1 MRFRLGFVLGFGSG
15 YYLGAMA
22 GRERYEQIN
31 RKLRELRRSDAYE
44 AATDAA
50 RDAAATG
57 VDKAR
62 DLADSAT
69 GNGDEPG
76 YGTTPYTRPGTEH

>member
-1 MRFRLGFVLGFGSG
+1 MRLRLGFVLGFGSG

-31 RKLRELRRSDAYE
+31 RKLRQLRRSDAYE

-50 RDAAATG
+50 RDAVETG
-57 VDKAR
+57 VEKAR
-62 DLADSAT
+62 DFVESAT

-76 YGTTPYTRPGTEH
+76 YDTTPYTSPGTDR